1 MSYAGNFLKAAGYP
15 CTILREVPVESYVS
29 RRKASRSTQ
38 KGEFFWEGLILADTG
53 LESGDILQVGDDKFL
68 VHYVYASSGELAWN
82 AVKTNVTL
90 DVKRFVETV
99 DEDGSFVQEWQTVAN
114 DVVGFGEIVTAA
126 LRQADPAGLLSSTKL
141 LLQVPKSYGIQ
152 QMDRVIVN
160 GNYQVDSVD
169 DILIQGVARLQLSED
184 LR

>member
-29 RRKASRSTQ
+29 RRKASRSIQ

-68 VHYVYASSGELAWN
+68 VHYVYAISGELAWN

-90 DVKRFVETV
+90 EVKRFVETV
-99 DEDGSFVQEWQTVAN
+99 DDEGNFIQDWQTIASGIT
-114 DVVGFGEIVTAA
+114 GFGEVVTAA
-126 LRQADPAGLLSSTKL
+126 LRQADPGLLSSTKL
-141 LLQVPKSYGIQ
+141 ILQIPKSYNVQ